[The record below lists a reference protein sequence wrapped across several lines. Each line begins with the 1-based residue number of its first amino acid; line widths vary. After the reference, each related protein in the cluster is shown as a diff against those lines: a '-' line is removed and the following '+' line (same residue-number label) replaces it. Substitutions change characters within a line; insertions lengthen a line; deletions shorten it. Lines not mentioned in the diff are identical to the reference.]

1 MPKSEKNVELVQE
14 LLIELLGILES
25 QKEVNWIR
33 GVKAALRELNDGD
46 EGNGVDGFE
55 NAKSIYNTMTSGGGG
70 FAEYFIWNSDETKRI
85 NLNRRLDEIRDKLW
99 DEFKR

>member
-14 LLIELLGILES
+14 LLIELLGIL
-25 QKEVNWIR
+25 
-33 GVKAALRELNDGD
+33 D